1 MCNIQY
7 KTTFSVTSHCN
18 LAVEEKINI
27 MMEICLLL
35 LLKLQ
40 SNLGYRDSLGLGLIA
55 SIIESLDKKKYEYRC
70 L

>member
-1 MCNIQY
+1 
-7 KTTFSVTSHCN
+7 
-18 LAVEEKINI
+18 

-55 SIIESLDKKKYEYRC
+55 WIIESLDKKNMNIDVCRQWDQRNKSV
-70 L
+70 